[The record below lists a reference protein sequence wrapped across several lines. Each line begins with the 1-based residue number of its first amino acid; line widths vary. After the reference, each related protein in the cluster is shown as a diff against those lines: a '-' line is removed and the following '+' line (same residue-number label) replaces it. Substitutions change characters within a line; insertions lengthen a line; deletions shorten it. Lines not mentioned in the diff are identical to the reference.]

1 LGLQNEKGGLV
12 VIQKVVML
20 MVGVFFVILSGT
32 VMGETST
39 LVNIESLAVVL
50 GGAVFSALLAFPLK
64 TIEDLI
70 KSLKRVFHHKETD
83 HQGLIR
89 YLERLA
95 RVARLH
101 GAKALE
107 AEAREVDNEFLRKG
121 IELVADGYDHF
132 EVRNIMEKEYELYV
146 SRKESQ
152 ITILD
157 TMAKMAPVFGFL
169 GTIMGLVEVLG
180 NLSDPAQIG
189 KGMALALLTT
199 FYGLLLANLLFL
211 PLSKKLSEHTK
222 TEATIL
228 SIMVEAL
235 MGIAE
240 QKNAKSISH
249 RLQSYLNVNQSPHV
263 VTDGPEQDKTDS
275 GIRIPFGKLSLR
287 RNSG

>member
-1 LGLQNEKGGLV
+1 M
-12 VIQKVVML
+12 IQKVL
-20 MVGVFFVILSGT
+20 MVMVGLFLVFLSGT
-32 VMGETST
+32 IVGETSV
-39 LVNIESLAVVL
+39 LMNMKSMAVVL
-50 GGAVFSALLAFPLK
+50 GGAMFSALLAFPLK

-70 KSLKRVFHHKETD
+70 KSLKSVFHYKEKD
-83 HQGLIR
+83 HEDLIR

-107 AEAREVDNEFLRKG
+107 VEARKADNEFLKKG
-121 IELVADGYDHF
+121 IELIADGYDHF

-152 ITILD
+152 INILD

-180 NLSDPAQIG
+180 NLSEPAQIG

-199 FYGLLLANLLFL
+199 FYGLLLANFLFL
-211 PLSKKLSEHTK
+211 PISKKLSEHTK
-222 TEATIL
+222 NEATIL

-235 MGIAE
+235 MGVAE

-249 RLQSYLNVNQSPHV
+249 RLQSYLNVNQAPHIV
-263 VTDGPEQDKTDS
+263 ADGPERNKVDS
-275 GIRIPFGKLSLR
+275 GIRIPLGKLILR
-287 RNSG
+287 RNGG

>member
-1 LGLQNEKGGLV
+1 V
-12 VIQKVVML
+12 VQKVL
-20 MVGVFFVILSGT
+20 MVMVGLFLLFVSGT
-32 VMGETST
+32 IVGETSILT
-39 LVNIESLAVVL
+39 NMKSMAVVL
-50 GGAVFSALLAFPLK
+50 GGAVFSVLLAFPLK

-70 KSLKRVFHHKETD
+70 KSLKGIFPHKETD

-95 RVARLH
+95 RVARLQ

-107 AEAREVDNEFLRKG
+107 AEARKTDNEFLKKG

-132 EVRNIMEKEYELYV
+132 EIRNIMEKEYELYV

-180 NLSDPAQIG
+180 NLSEPAQIG

-199 FYGLLLANLLFL
+199 FYGLLLANFLFL

-222 TEATIL
+222 NEAVIL

-249 RLQSYLNVNQSPHV
+249 RLQSYLNVNQTPHIRA
-263 VTDGPEQDKTDS
+263 ENAESSKTDS
-275 GIRIPFGKLSLR
+275 AIRMPLGKLILR
-287 RNSG
+287 KNSG